1 MRPVRPPSVAL
12 DAGIKIAKSVNES
25 GGDKVF
31 DSLAFF
37 FGEAGVSFVVFG
49 ASEVE
54 RSMGSVEIAADDDGL
69 DGFEGLHEA

>member
-1 MRPVRPPSVAL
+1 MQGGVE
-12 DAGIKIAKSVNES
+12 IAKGVDKT
-25 GGDKVF
+25 GTGKVF
-31 DSLAFF
+31 NSLSLF

>member
-1 MRPVRPPSVAL
+1 MGPPSVAL
-12 DAGIKIAKSVNES
+12 SGGIKITK
-25 GGDKVF
+25 GIDKTSRKQVL

-69 DGFEGLHEA
+69 DGFEGFHEA